1 MMKRAII
8 VVVVLLMAGG
18 AARTSSA
25 EPANSMP
32 LKVVVYVDPPFVI
45 KTANGFGGF
54 AIELWEKIAAA
65 QGWKFQYSAARTLPQ
80 LIDLVSEG
88 RADVGVTDL
97 FITSKRLKK
106 VDFSQPYFDSGLQVM
121 VNSNRSAGLMD
132 LFRGLSE
139 WGHLR
144 IFTIAFG
151 ALSAATI
158 ILTIADRRLD
168 PEFPRNW
175 SSGLAESFYH
185 IMSTSAAGSSYH
197 KRVIP
202 GALGHL
208 VAGTFLACGVIAI
221 AYITSSM
228 TSVMTINKIR
238 GHIAGFQD
246 LAGKT
251 VGTIVGST
259 GEAYCKSVGLNT
271 RTFDDIR
278 GAVAALVE
286 RQIDAIVYDSP
297 ILRYYDKQHPELPI
311 EEVGSVFDPR
321 KYGFALPRSSP
332 LRAQIDEELLNLNE
346 DGYTNGLERKYFGDA
361 PA

>member
-1 MMKRAII
+1 MIKRAII
-8 VVVVLLMAGG
+8 VVLLLTAG
-18 AARTSSA
+18 AAGAWTPGS
-25 EPANSMP
+25 ANSTP
-32 LKVVVYVDPPFVI
+32 LRVVVYVDPPFVI
-45 KTANGFGGF
+45 KTADGFGGF
-54 AIELWEKIAAA
+54 AIELWEKIAMA

-80 LIDLVSEG
+80 LIDMVSESQ
-88 RADVGVTDL
+88 ADVGVTDL
-97 FITSKRLKK
+97 FITRKRLKK
-106 VDFSQPYFDSGLQVM
+106 VDFAQPYFDSGLQVM

-144 IFTIAFG
+144 IFAIAFG
-151 ALSAATI
+151 LLSAATI

-175 SSGLAESFYH
+175 PSGLAESFYH

-202 GALGHL
+202 GPLGHL
-208 VAGTFLACGVIAI
+208 MAGTFLACGVVAI
-221 AYITSSM
+221 AYLTSSM

-271 RTFDDIR
+271 ETFDGIR

-286 RQIDAIVYDSP
+286 RRIDAIVYDSP
-297 ILRYYDKQHPELPI
+297 ILRYFDKQHPELPI

-321 KYGFALPRSSP
+321 NYGFALPRNSP
-332 LRAQIDEELLNLNE
+332 MRTHIDEELLNLSE